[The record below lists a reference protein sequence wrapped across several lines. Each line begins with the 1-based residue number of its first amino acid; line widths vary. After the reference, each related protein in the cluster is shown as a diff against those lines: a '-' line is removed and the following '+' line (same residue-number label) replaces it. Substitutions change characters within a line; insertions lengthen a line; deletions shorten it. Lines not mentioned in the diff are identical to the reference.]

1 MDPKYRGDGLAI
13 VVVDYGSSALL
24 AEHLVAV
31 EHELPEALI
40 VVVHNP
46 TSAAECQAVEALVT
60 ERGWT
65 AVYPTDNLGFG
76 GGVNVGVIAALESA
90 TTTMLMLLNPD
101 ASIGAE
107 ATALLVERARR
118 DPLALVGPTVRRPD
132 GRPWSSGHLLSMHSG
147 AMRSLG
153 SAAPADDP
161 GPWMPWLSGAC
172 LVLSATLWRA
182 VGGFDED
189 YFLYWEDVD
198 LSKRV
203 LDAGGSIVFLP
214 EALALHDEG
223 GTHDDG
229 TGGSRAKSPTYY
241 YYNVVNRL
249 RFAAVHLDQD
259 LRRRWLR
266 SSPSAS
272 WQILLR
278 GGRRQFLHPAA
289 PLGSAWRGHRD
300 GRALVKLAA
309 IGPYGGVSAG
319 TPVAQPEEETA

>member
-1 MDPKYRGDGLAI
+1 MDPMYRGDGLAI

-31 EHELPEALI
+31 EHELPAALI

-46 TSAAECQAVEALVT
+46 TSAAERQAVERLVA

-65 AVYPTDNLGFG
+65 AVYPASNLGFG
-76 GGVNVGVIAALESA
+76 GGVNAGVAAALEDE
-90 TTTMLMLLNPD
+90 TTTTLMLLNPD

-107 ATALLVERARR
+107 ATALLVDRARQ
-118 DPLALVGPTVRRPD
+118 DPLTLVGPTVRRPD

-147 AMRSLG
+147 AMRSLA
-153 SAAPADDP
+153 STAPSDDP

-172 LVLSATLWRA
+172 LVLSATLWRT

-203 LDAGGSIVFLP
+203 LDGGGSIVFLP
-214 EALALHDEG
+214 EAVALHDEG

-249 RFAAVHLDQD
+249 RFAAVHLDD
-259 LRRRWLR
+259 ELRRRWLR
-266 SSPSAS
+266 GSPRAS

-278 GGRRQFLHPAA
+278 GGRRQFLHPVA

-300 GRALVKLAA
+300 GRALVKRAA
-309 IGPYGGVSAG
+309 AGPYGGVSTG
-319 TPVAQPEEETA
+319 TPVALPEEETA